1 MTCGNLLR
9 SLLSTRCRF
18 CSTFARISYLFW
30 ASSPEYR
37 VPLASKSRWF
47 YGLARF
53 ITSTPSCSRERDR
66 SPAEAIA
73 DCATDDCLLI
83 QPTDC
88 FPSSSF
94 LLLSFLPRT
103 PRSGFL
109 SSGCFLFEAGVK
121 LRTDRDR
128 ERERWRR
135 GGGRCHTTSC
145 KPYSGFEGGHLISFV
160 IHSTSP

>member
-9 SLLSTRCRF
+9 SLPSTRC
-18 CSTFARISYLFW
+18 CSTSVRISYLLW

-37 VPLASKSRWF
+37 VPLASKTRRF

-83 QPTDC
+83 QPTDRRV
-88 FPSSSF
+88 FSSF
-94 LLLSFLPRT
+94 FLPAPHLPSLKRLSLLWLFSIRG
-103 PRSGFL
+103 RS
-109 SSGCFLFEAGVK
+109 E
-121 LRTDRDR
+121 TEDRQRPR

-135 GGGRCHTTSC
+135 GGGGGRCHTTSC
-145 KPYSGFEGGHLISFV
+145 KPYSGFEGGHQISFV
-160 IHSTSP
+160 IFSASP